1 MRDEHRAFWERPE
14 VVERFAS
21 REPDTRL
28 QDWLSQRECSESLR
42 VLDIG
47 CAGGRN
53 AELLAQVGSDLH
65 AIDASE
71 AMVRRT
77 RFRVGQILGER
88 EAARR
93 VRVGRMENL
102 GGYADRSFDLILALG
117 VFHSA
122 PDRHS
127 FERAIAESSR
137 VLAEGGELL
146 LASFAPGTTL
156 EGVPLQPLPEEPGV
170 HVGHESGRHYLI
182 DATDLDEL
190 LARFDLLPVEPTR
203 TVQAGDAA
211 SVRITVNGRYR
222 KVHEGSDAEPSRS

>member
-1 MRDEHRAFWERPE
+1 MHDETRAFWERPE

-21 REPDTRL
+21 REPDARL
-28 QDWLSQRECSESLR
+28 KDWLSKCERPRSLR

-53 AELLAQVGSDLH
+53 AELLAELGCDLH

-77 RFRVGQILGER
+77 RLRVGFVIGER

-93 VRVGRMENL
+93 IRLGRMENL
-102 GGYADRSFDLILALG
+102 GAFADRSFDLVLALG
-117 VFHSA
+117 VYHSA

-127 FERAIAESSR
+127 FELAIAESSR
-137 VLAEGGELL
+137 VLDEGGELL
-146 LASFAPGTTL
+146 LASFAPGTAL
-156 EGVPLQPLPEEPGV
+156 EGIPWRPLPEEPGV
-170 HVGHESGRHYLI
+170 HVGHESGRHYLL
-182 DATDLDEL
+182 DAADLDEL

-203 TVQAGDAA
+203 TVQAGDES
-211 SVRITVNGRYR
+211 SVRITVNGWYR
-222 KVHEGSDAEPSRS
+222 KGPREQGVSRRRS